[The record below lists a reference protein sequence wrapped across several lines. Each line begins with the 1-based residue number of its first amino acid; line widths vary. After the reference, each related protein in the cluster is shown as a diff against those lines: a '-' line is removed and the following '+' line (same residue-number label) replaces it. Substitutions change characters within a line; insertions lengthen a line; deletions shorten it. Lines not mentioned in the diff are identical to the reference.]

1 MHKKAR
7 VLGNNRAELRL
18 ILGWIRLVLA
28 ENVGSIALSDSEHHC
43 PISNTLNRLSAARG
57 AIASLLMPVW

>member
-1 MHKKAR
+1 
-7 VLGNNRAELRL
+7 AELRL